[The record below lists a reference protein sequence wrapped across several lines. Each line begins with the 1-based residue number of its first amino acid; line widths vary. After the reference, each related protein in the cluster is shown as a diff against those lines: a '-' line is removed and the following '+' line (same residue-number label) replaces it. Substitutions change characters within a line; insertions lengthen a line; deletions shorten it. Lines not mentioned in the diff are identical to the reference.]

1 MSGIYLHIPF
11 CKQACSYCDFYF
23 VTRQNQRN
31 AFVKALLGEI
41 TSYSET
47 QFSDE
52 PVQTIYFGGGTP
64 SLLTAPQVD
73 AILAA
78 LRETFVF
85 DADEIT
91 FEMNP
96 DDVNQNYLRDLQQ
109 IGITRA
115 SMGVQSFNPKLLE
128 FMHRAHNRVEALKS
142 LEFLSKSGFK
152 SFSVDLIYGNPGQ
165 NFRELSDDLDT
176 LLKFNPPHISAYS
189 LTVEKNTPLG
199 KQVELGRIKPPA
211 EESVADQFELIGE
224 RLKKNGIYR
233 YEISNYSEP
242 NFEARHNSNYWR
254 HKNYLGFG
262 PAAHSFWWN
271 SKPLRWQNKA
281 DLREYLAPPGSQQQ
295 AEILSLRQL
304 AEERLMLGLR
314 TRSGIS
320 PEILRD
326 FYDYYLNE
334 DQKDYLRRQE
344 QQKTLLYGD
353 FIQLTER
360 GLLLADT
367 ITLDLVALQ

>member
-23 VTRQNQRN
+23 VTRQNQREQ
-31 AFVKALLGEI
+31 FVQALLKEI
-41 TSYSET
+41 EAYAGTS
-47 QFSDE
+47 FSDE
-52 PVQTIYFGGGTP
+52 SVQTIYFGGGTP
-64 SLLTAPQVD
+64 SLLSAHQVD
-73 AILAA
+73 AILSA
-78 LRETFVF
+78 LRKTFVVE
-85 DADEIT
+85 ADEIT

-96 DDVNQNYLRDLQQ
+96 DDINPDYLRDLQQ
-109 IGITRA
+109 IGVTRA

-128 FMHRAHNRVEALKS
+128 FMHRAHSHGEALKS
-142 LEFLSKSGFK
+142 LEFVSKSGFR
-152 SFSVDLIYGNPGQ
+152 SFSVDLIYGNPEQ
-165 NFRELSDDLDT
+165 SLRELSEDLNT
-176 LLKFNPPHISAYS
+176 LLEFNPPHISAYS

-211 EESVADQFELIGE
+211 EELVANQFELIGE

-233 YEISNYSEP
+233 YEISNYSKP
-242 NFEARHNSNYWR
+242 DFEAHHNSNYWR

-271 SKPLRWQNKA
+271 SKPRRWQNKA
-281 DLREYLAPPGSQQQ
+281 DLRGYFASPVRQQT
-295 AEILSLRQL
+295 EVLSLQQL
-304 AEERLMLGLR
+304 AEERIMLGLR

-326 FYDYYLNE
+326 HYDYYLND
-334 DQKDYLRRQE
+334 DQKEYLRRQK
-344 QQKTLLYGD
+344 QQKMLQHYGN
-353 FIQLTER
+353 FIRLSES